1 MIYNFGSF
9 SKQEET
15 EKCNGYE
22 LKKDKKSSLFLKK
35 TA

>member
-1 MIYNFGSF
+1 MIYNFGSL

-15 EKCNGYE
+15 EMSNEYK
-22 LKKDKKSSLFLKK
+22 LKKDKNFSLFLKN